1 LENKSVKSLVQNS
14 SADFLET
21 WSPDG
26 KSILYSSDL
35 DNKTSN
41 YYKNGKNFI
50 LDLAN
55 GKSRQIAK
63 DFDENL
69 NNLTWTRKGIYAT
82 AWQRTT
88 RPMLRIN
95 PASGEV
101 GIIRSK
107 PSQIYS
113 FSISDNGEEM
123 AFYGE
128 KGDDLREIY
137 RADIDGKG
145 MLQLTDYS
153 SQIEGWKLAKSE
165 VINWKSKDGATIEG
179 ILHKPAD
186 YDPNKKYPLLVMIH
200 GGPTGI
206 DRPTPVPGYVYP
218 VLQWLDKG
226 ALVLRPNYRGSAG
239 YGEKF
244 RELNVENLGV
254 GDAWDVHSG
263 IDFLAA
269 KGMIDTTRMGAMGWS
284 QGGYISAFLTTTSNR
299 FKAISVGA
307 GISNWMTYYVNT
319 DIHPFTRQ
327 YLKATPW
334 SNEEVYKKT
343 SPMTYINQASTP
355 TLIQHGEFDRRVP
368 IANAYELLQGLRD
381 QEVEAK
387 LMVYKGFGHGI
398 TKPKE
403 RLAAITHNWE
413 WFNRYIWGEEDK

>member
-1 LENKSVKSLVQNS
+1 MSASKKELKGKTIKSLVKNP
-14 SADFLET
+14 SADFLSA

-26 KSILYSSDL
+26 KSILYSSSL
-35 DNKTSN
+35 DNRTSN

-50 LDLAN
+50 LDLAS
-55 GKSRQIAK
+55 GASRQIAK

-69 NNLTWTRKGIYAT
+69 SNLTWTRKGIYAT

-88 RPMLRIN
+88 RPMLRID
-95 PASGEV
+95 PVSGEV
-101 GIIRSK
+101 SIIRSK
-107 PSQIYS
+107 PGQIYS
-113 FSISDNGEEM
+113 FTISDDGQEM

-128 KGDDLREIY
+128 NGDDIREIY
-137 RADIDGKG
+137 RADIEGKG

-153 SQIEGWKLAKSE
+153 SQIENWKLAKSE
-165 VINWKSKDGATIEG
+165 IINWKSKDGTIIEG
-179 ILHKPAD
+179 ILHKPED

-263 IDFLAA
+263 IDYLAS

-334 SNEEVYKKT
+334 SNEEVYRKT

-355 TLIQHGEFDRRVP
+355 TLIRNG
-368 IANAYELLQGLRD
+368 NASIKFAVL
-381 QEVEAK
+381 
-387 LMVYKGFGHGI
+387 
-398 TKPKE
+398 
-403 RLAAITHNWE
+403 N
-413 WFNRYIWGEEDK
+413 